1 MDSPNKV
8 FSEIIHQLSLLQTV
22 EEDYEG
28 KIKGEVYLR
37 RVTKINNRLNKL
49 KITLRTLG
57 KNTIKIYSGELSS
70 NSIFEF
76 AYDANI
82 PENEVIQYIE
92 FLSKSKVN
100 WYRVK
105 TIIKTGEIIFTRKN

>member
-8 FSEIIHQLSLLQTV
+8 FSEIIHQLSLLKTV

-28 KIKGEVYLR
+28 KTKGEVYLR
-37 RVTKINNRLNKL
+37 RVTKINNRLNWLKL
-49 KITLRTLG
+49 TLRTLG
-57 KNTIKIYSGELSS
+57 KHSIKIYSGELSS